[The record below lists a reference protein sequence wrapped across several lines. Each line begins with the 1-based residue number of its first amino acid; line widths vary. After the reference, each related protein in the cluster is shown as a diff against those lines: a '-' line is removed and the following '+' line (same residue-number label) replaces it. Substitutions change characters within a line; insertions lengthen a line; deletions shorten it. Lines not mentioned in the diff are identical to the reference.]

1 MMRSY
6 LLQVHRWLA
15 LLLTPLF
22 LLITLTGM
30 VLALKPVLADLSAPP
45 YTGAVEVS
53 QVQALLESASA
64 DGPVVAIERS
74 ATSGQWVIP
83 ALGEYRLSDGVRV
96 GPSETSGGAF
106 FDWIKDLH
114 KDLLVDAG
122 WLVEWATW
130 AMLAIVVAGILLG
143 WPKFKQSLLGW
154 HQFLGVWLF
163 PLVLLLPLT
172 GILMTLHVAR
182 PDLGLQRGAEPTSL
196 QQGLEQAA
204 GEHNLSGLIS
214 ARGFKSGSLLIE
226 TEEAMLVVS
235 GDQVTPID
243 LSSNWPKMLHEGLW
257 GGWVSG
263 LFNML
268 VGMLVMGLTLTGF
281 ISWLRRRQAARI
293 SDIRSGAEVLIV
305 FASQTGTAQGLATAT
320 AATFEK
326 SGIIAD
332 QGSIAAFPASK
343 WHAYQ
348 QVLVICSTTGEG
360 ELPDNARSWVSGI
373 KARQLEG
380 VSFSLLALGDRRYTH
395 FCAGG
400 QRLRTELIKAGAHE
414 RLTLHEVDGDPAVGW
429 QQWLRQLAEYNNWNL
444 QIGGMAVQRQRC
456 EATLIE
462 RTRLDTPMGDDS
474 PHSYSLTFAVP
485 ESTRFAPGD
494 LFQFQPRPD
503 AEPRTY
509 SVGSDYETSPGK
521 VRLTVGLLR
530 YETEQG
536 NEVLGLGSSEL
547 CLNWPLNESRSVEL
561 VAHPGFN
568 PPQNSE
574 HPMILV
580 ATGCGIAPFIGF
592 LEARAATDRKG
603 PVWLLFGNRHEK
615 GDFLYGEQ
623 IKALKEQGVI
633 TNLDTVF
640 SRDGG
645 DQRYITERIEH
656 RGDQLLEW
664 INRGA
669 NLYICGRAS
678 TLGRGIDGVL
688 MQLLQ
693 RKGASK
699 AEAEAELA
707 RWVNEGIMHRDLFD

>member
-1 MMRSY
+1 MRPY

-30 VLALKPVLADLSAPP
+30 VLALKPVLADLTAPP

-53 QVQALLESASA
+53 QVLTLLKSASA

-74 ATSGQWVIP
+74 VTSGQWIVS

-96 GPSETSGGAF
+96 GIIEDDGGAF
-106 FDWIKDLH
+106 FGWIKNLH

-122 WLVEWATW
+122 WLVEWVTW
-130 AMLAIVVAGILLG
+130 AMLAIVVVGIFLG
-143 WPKFKQSLLGW
+143 WPRFKHSLLGW

-182 PDLGLQRGAEPTSL
+182 PDLGLQSGVPPTSL

-204 GEHNLSGLIS
+204 GKHDLSGLIS

-226 TEEAMLVVS
+226 TEEVMLVVS
-235 GDQVTPID
+235 GNEVTPID

-257 GGWVSG
+257 GGWISG
-263 LFNML
+263 IFNML
-268 VGMLVMGLTLTGF
+268 VGALIMGLTLTGF
-281 ISWLRRRQAARI
+281 ISWMKRRQAARTR
-293 SDIRSGAEVLIV
+293 DTRTGAQVLIV
-305 FASQTGTAQGLATAT
+305 FASQTGTAQGLAVAT
-320 AATFEK
+320 AATLDK
-326 SGIIAD
+326 AGIVAD
-332 QGSIAAFPASK
+332 QGSIAAFPASQ
-343 WHAYQ
+343 WNAYQ
-348 QVLVICSTTGEG
+348 QVLVISSTTGEG
-360 ELPDNARSWVSGI
+360 ELPDNARSWLDGV
-373 KARQLEG
+373 KAEQLVG

-400 QRLRTELIKAGAHE
+400 QRLRAELIKAGAHE
-414 RLTLHEVDGDPAVGW
+414 WLPLQEVDGDPAAGW
-429 QQWLRQLAEYNNWNL
+429 QHWLRQLAEHNNWSL
-444 QIGGMAVQRQRC
+444 QIGGLAVQRQRC

-462 RTRLDTPMGDDS
+462 RIRLDAPVGDDS
-474 PHSYSLTFAVP
+474 PHSYSLTFSVP
-485 ESTRFAPGD
+485 EDIRFAPGD

-509 SVGSDYETSPGK
+509 SIGSDHEIRPGY

-530 YETEQG
+530 YENEQG
-536 NEVLGLGSSEL
+536 EEVMGLGSSEL
-547 CLNWPLNESRSVEL
+547 CLNWPLYEARDVEL

-568 PPQNSE
+568 PPRNTEQ
-574 HPMILV
+574 PMILL

-592 LEARAATDRKG
+592 LETRAAADRKG
-603 PVWLLFGNRHEK
+603 PVWLLFGNRRADA
-615 GDFLYGEQ
+615 DFLYGEQ
-623 IKALKEQGVI
+623 IKALKEEGVI
-633 TNLDTVF
+633 TDLDTAF

-645 DQRYITERIEH
+645 DERYITERIE
-656 RGDQLLEW
+656 RQGDQLLEW

-669 NLYICGRAS
+669 ALYICGRAS
-678 TLGRGIDGVL
+678 TLGKGIDGVL
-688 MQLLQ
+688 MRLLQ
-693 RKGASK
+693 RKGASET
-699 AEAEAELA
+699 EAEAELA